1 MIGLSRQEV
10 NQGWARNTLIPR
22 EKLSPVPEIAPF
34 LVMGLD
40 RTVVLSRLARKAEK
54 NAEWGKSREEMLSKA
69 LASRSRLEDI
79 LNGMEHVLGVAW
91 SQNHNEIL
99 MMLGD
104 TKREVCCCREWK

>member
-1 MIGLSRQEV
+1 MGEEVRVIGLSRQEV

-54 NAEWGKSREEMLSKA
+54 MQSGGNHARKCSLK
-69 LASRSRLEDI
+69 RSRAGVGLRI
-79 LNGMEHVLGVAW
+79 SSTVWNMSLVL
-91 SQNHNEIL
+91 
-99 MMLGD
+99 LGAK
-104 TKREVCCCREWK
+104 TIMKF